1 MRPEDGTYLCRAGE
15 SFDSVALSL
24 YGDEKYA
31 GELLAANLGLWAKQR
46 FSGGETLRVPE
57 IEVTTDR
64 DGVAISVA
72 PWKE

>member
-1 MRPEDGTYLCRAGE
+1 MRLEDGTYLCRAGE
-15 SFDSVALSL
+15 SFDSVALAL

-31 GELLAANLGLWAKQR
+31 GRLLEANLGLWEKLR
-46 FSGGETLRVPE
+46 FSGGEKLTVPE

-64 DGVAISVA
+64 DGAVISTA